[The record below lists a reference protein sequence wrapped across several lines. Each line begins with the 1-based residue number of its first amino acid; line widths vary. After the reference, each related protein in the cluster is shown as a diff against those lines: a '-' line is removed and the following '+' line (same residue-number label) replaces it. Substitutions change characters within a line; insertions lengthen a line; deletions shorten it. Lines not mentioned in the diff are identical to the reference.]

1 MPPETDRGRVQRST
15 RLKFAVLYLVLVQLV
30 GAVIAYA
37 FVRGT
42 LSPDER
48 SADDFSFILVFASVS
63 WVLYA
68 VWMQRNWARY
78 PLLALLL
85 MNFALGLGE
94 VVQFSLDGLVFLS
107 LAAAD
112 KLAFDE
118 LQKASGLKLPWIL
131 SWLN

>member
-1 MPPETDRGRVQRST
+1 
-15 RLKFAVLYLVLVQLV
+15 LVLVQQV
-30 GAVIAYA
+30 GAVILYA
-37 FVRGT
+37 LMRDN

-48 SADDFSFILVFASVS
+48 PADDFSFILVFAFVS

-68 VWMQRNWARY
+68 VWMHRNWARY

-85 MNFALGLGE
+85 MTFVTGLGE
-94 VVQFSLDGLVFLS
+94 VLQFDLNGLVFLS

-118 LQKASGLKLPWIL
+118 LQKASGLKLPWFL